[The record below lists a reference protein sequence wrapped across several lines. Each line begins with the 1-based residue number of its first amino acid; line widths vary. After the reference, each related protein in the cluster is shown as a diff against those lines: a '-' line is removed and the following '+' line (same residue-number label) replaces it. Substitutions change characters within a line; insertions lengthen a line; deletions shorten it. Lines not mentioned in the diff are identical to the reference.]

1 MATLLFTAIGTALGG
16 PIGGVLGALA
26 GNQVDSAL
34 FGGSTVTGPRLK
46 DLSVTTSSYGSA
58 IARQF
63 GTMRVG
69 GTIIWATDLAE
80 HNQSSGGGKGQAS
93 VTTYSY
99 TSSFAVAISSR
110 SIQSIGRIWA
120 DGNLL
125 RGAEGDLKVGGT
137 MRVYTGTGDQIPDP
151 LIAAAEGTGTCPA
164 FRGMAYA
171 VFEDLQLA
179 DYGNRIPSL
188 TFEVVA
194 DAGSLSIATL
204 MEGVI
209 DDVDAAV
216 PLDGI
221 LGFSCDGALSDTLS
235 QFQPI
240 MPMSCDAGGDTLTI
254 ASNQDSSD
262 PVALSEPTVTTS
274 GSDFGKQTG
283 YQRKRAPAPETPPR
297 VLRYYDPALDYQPGT
312 QRSWGQA
319 LAGQP
324 KTIEVPATMSA
335 QTAAR
340 YVQQTARDANWS
352 RETLNWRCAELDP
365 AVAPGALVSA
375 YDLPGTWRVTDWEWS
390 DTGIQLGLERVA
402 PVASTNGQS
411 DPGRANVAIDQTV
424 SPTTMTAYEVPWDGQ
439 GSGDTPIIQA
449 ALSSSG
455 GGWTGAAI
463 YVDQGSGNLT
473 WLAASGRRRS
483 TTGTAVSVLKA
494 ASPLL
499 IDRQS
504 VVNVHLTG
512 ADMALTGASVDQL
525 VMGANRALLGGEVI
539 QFAKATQL
547 GSGVWQLS
555 ELMRGRGGTESAI
568 GTHQSGETFV
578 LLDTAPITLDSTQM
592 HGATKLA
599 ALGLADSAPV
609 ETTIQCQ
616 GYSQRPWSPVHPEAI
631 KGQDGSLTLSWT
643 RRARGGWAWNDGID
657 MPLQEQSETYL
668 VVLGGWSSPA
678 MQWQLPTPELTIDTA
693 TMTSI
698 RTNHVGATIEVKQQG
713 TYALSEALVLA
724 TIS

>member
-137 MRVYTGTGDQIPDP
+137 MRVYTGTDDQIPDP

-164 FRGMAYA
+164 FRGMAYT

-194 DAGSLSIATL
+194 DAEALSITTL

-235 QFQPI
+235 QFEPI

-254 ASNQDSSD
+254 ASNQESSD

-449 ALSSSG
+449 ALSSSS

-547 GSGVWQLS
+547 GSGVWQLG

-568 GTHQSGETFV
+568 GTHQSGEAFV

-616 GYSQRPWSPVHPEAI
+616 GYSQRPWSPVHPEAV

-678 MQWQLPTPELTIDTA
+678 MQWQRSTPELMIDIA

-698 RTNHVGATIEVKQQG
+698 RTNHAGATIEVKQQG
-713 TYALSEALVLA
+713 TYALSEALVLT